1 MAFQKKHKLGFIS
14 DKPLAKD
21 PICLKLKPG
30 MREQLMTIPGWQ
42 DKLRMLIEIL
52 IQDNIKPS

>member
-1 MAFQKKHKLGFIS
+1 MTFQKKHKLGFIS
-14 DKPLAKD
+14 DKPLAKE

-42 DKLRMLIEIL
+42 DKLRTLIEIL